1 MRAEPSSPAFHENY
15 LLACCRA
22 PDILACTHAEDV
34 APPQRGS
41 NLLQTNLQNNQDNRN
56 NFHYGS
62 NEAWQRS
69 YNQWRDQNPHNSWCD
84 PLA

>member
-1 MRAEPSSPAFHENY
+1 MKLISWPATEPPTVF
-15 LLACCRA
+15 
-22 PDILACTHAEDV
+22 ACTRAGDV

-41 NLLQTNLQNNQDNRN
+41 NLLQTNLLNNQDNRN

-69 YNQWRDQNPHNSWCD
+69 YNQWRDQNPHNNWCE

>member
-1 MRAEPSSPAFHENY
+1 M
-15 LLACCRA
+15 
-22 PDILACTHAEDV
+22 DAEDV

-41 NLLQTNLQNNQDNRN
+41 NLLQANLQNNRDNRN

-69 YNQWRDQNPHNSWCD
+69 YNQWRDQNPHNSWCHRS
-84 PLA
+84 P